1 MQSGPACRAARRV
14 EQVPCAERVA
24 CQWIF
29 VQSRWRA
36 EWSSCAD
43 QVTVQSGVECRE
55 GLVQRRANVEQ
66 IVSVERRIS
75 AEWVLVQS
83 GDWRAEWDLMQRGS
97 ACRAAPCVVCMH
109 VHGPAHVHSGALSH
123 CVSGSA
129 IRLQA
134 QCAVAPCAHCVACR
148 VCAGMRRSPCRGL
161 RSSDFGSYGTL
172 DCIYRKVFAARSV
185 RHGLLGGR
193 PRV

>member
-43 QVTVQSGVECRE
+43 QVTVQSGVECRD

-97 ACRAAPCVVCMH
+97 ACRAAPCAVCMH
-109 VHGPAHVHSGALSH
+109 VHGPAHVHMGASPVACQGQPSGCRLSAPWH
-123 CVSGSA
+123 NVRTVSRVGCVSCGYA
-129 IRLQA
+129 Y
-134 QCAVAPCAHCVACR
+134 
-148 VCAGMRRSPCRGL
+148 MRRSPC
-161 RSSDFGSYGTL
+161 SVFGVRT
-172 DCIYRKVFAARSV
+172 SV
-185 RHGLLGGR
+185 HMEH
-193 PRV
+193 